1 MGRKKRGKINLSQP
15 SKPHTGDLEKLFT
28 AKEDVEQASGLVL
41 LALRVDAIQPDP
53 AQPRQ
58 TFPQE
63 SLAELSESIRQDG
76 VIQPIE
82 VTEIAPNRYLIVHG
96 ERRWRAAQLAGLETI
111 PAVVQRRNYDNVT
124 RFVRQLVEN
133 IQREDLNDVDRA
145 AGLLRLR
152 DLMQTELDAAQEEGV
167 SSDEPWG
174 TKISWA
180 KVGKRLGYSRQR
192 IHQLIK
198 LLDLPD
204 EIKDD
209 VRDGVLSERDT
220 RIYQGLKPSQQ
231 RALHKARLAGDLSPA
246 EVKEVAA
253 YLKANP
259 DKTVYQ
265 TIRDL
270 QEMAEVGEERP
281 YDPLLTLPDELP
293 EEQELLIDTGSKSAL
308 LREIDTL
315 PDLAPGTL
323 RVDNITRLGYI
334 MQHLSRI
341 KAQGLPPGEK
351 AEVLRRL
358 KIVQQHVNSLLV
370 AIGESEGATG

>member
-15 SKPHTGDLEKLFT
+15 SKPHSGDLEKLFT
-28 AKEDVEQASGLVL
+28 TSGDTEQASGLVL
-41 LALRVDAIQPDP
+41 LALRLEAIQPDP
-53 AQPRQ
+53 SQPRQ
-58 TFPQE
+58 TFPEE
-63 SLAELSESIRQDG
+63 SLQELSESIRQDG

-152 DLMQTELDAAQEEGV
+152 DLMQNELDAAQEEGIT
-167 SSDEPWG
+167 SDEPWG
-174 TKISWA
+174 KKISWA

-209 VRDGVLSERDT
+209 VREGVLSERDT

-231 RALHKARLAGDLSPA
+231 RALHKARLAGDLSQA
-246 EVKEVAA
+246 EVKDVAA
-253 YLKANP
+253 MLKANP

-265 TIRDL
+265 TVREL
-270 QEMAEVGEERP
+270 QEAAKEERP
-281 YDPLLTLPDELP
+281 YDPTLTLPDQLP
-293 EEQELLIDTGSKSAL
+293 EEEEFLTSTSGSLLT
-308 LREIDTL
+308 READTL

-341 KAQGLPPGEK
+341 RAQGLPPGER
-351 AEVLRRL
+351 AEVLSRL
-358 KIVQQHVNSLLV
+358 KIIQQHVSSLLV
-370 AIGESEGATG
+370 AIGDEE

>member
-15 SKPHTGDLEKLFT
+15 SKPHAGDLEKLFT
-28 AKEDVEQASGLVL
+28 TKDDVEQASGLVL

-53 AQPRQ
+53 SQPRQ

-63 SLAELSESIRQDG
+63 SLTELSESIRQDG

-96 ERRWRAAQLAGLETI
+96 ERRWRAAQLAGLDTI

-209 VRDGVLSERDT
+209 VREGVLSERDT

-246 EVKEVAA
+246 EVKDVAA

-270 QEMAEVGEERP
+270 QEMAEALERP
-281 YDPLLTLPDELP
+281 YDPLLSLPDELP
-293 EEQELLIDTGSKSAL
+293 EEEDLLIDGSSKSAL

-370 AIGESEGATG
+370 AIGENEGTTG